1 MKYAKTGF
9 WVGSGVYSLINMIM
23 NYKHVAQSEV
33 LSYNYLIFG
42 VAIIGF
48 SLNITLLKI
57 KERK

>member
-48 SLNITLLKI
+48 SLNLTLLKI